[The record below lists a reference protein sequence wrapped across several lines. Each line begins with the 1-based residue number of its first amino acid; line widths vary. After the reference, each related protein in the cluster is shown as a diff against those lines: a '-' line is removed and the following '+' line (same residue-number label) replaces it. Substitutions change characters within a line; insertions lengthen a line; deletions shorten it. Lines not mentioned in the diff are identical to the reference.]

1 MIIRNADYSDICNA
15 ALDAGVL
22 LECTNATRGKGYRV
36 RLKLAHTK
44 QYQRLGF
51 TGRRIAAVCWH
62 GHRAYFEAL
71 YRRAPLATV
80 STAQAVYHN
89 AADFDATHDDTGY
102 KNIGSQV
109 DPLSYRAACLC
120 TWQA

>member
-1 MIIRNADYSDICNA
+1 MIIRNADYADICNA
-15 ALDAGVL
+15 SLDAGVL
-22 LECTNATRGKGYRV
+22 LEVTNNTRGRGYRV

-62 GHRAYFEAL
+62 GHRAYFDALYKRAPEAL
-71 YRRAPLATV
+71 V
-80 STAQAVYHN
+80 QTAQATYRN
-89 AADFDATHDDTGY
+89 AADFTESHDDTGY
-102 KNIGSQV
+102 KNIGSLA

-120 TWQA
+120 TWQD